1 MINFFIGKTVKN
13 PNVDGEYSEQNA
25 NQGHCCKLVDKFDA
39 KKDNGTHTY
48 KTKEANHRVLTRNF
62 QSQKASSIEKIQ
74 LR

>member
-1 MINFFIGKTVKN
+1 MVAIDVDKN

-48 KTKEANHRVLTRNF
+48 KTKEHIR
-62 QSQKASSIEKIQ
+62 
-74 LR
+74 